1 MHLYLKNKSW
11 IPHLTLSF
19 NVWNIRL
26 SHIWPLSVIMLKPPV
41 CISRGT
47 GAFVS
52 YQYVS
57 DIKFVYSFSNF
68 WKNIFQQFSI
78 SALHFFHFM
87 KKHVSSSTFGGIIFL
102 FHGVNPEYTKVV
114 YHCAFKLFF
123 LKLYPDLW
131 ELWQFCKFLFSV
143 VRLFTKSNL

>member
-11 IPHLTLSF
+11 ILHLTLSF

-57 DIKFVYSFSNF
+57 DIKFVHSFSNF

-78 SALHFFHFM
+78 SALHFSISWKNLWAHQ
-87 KKHVSSSTFGGIIFL
+87 HLVESSSCSMVLIQNTPKLYIIVL
-102 FHGVNPEYTKVV
+102 FNY
-114 YHCAFKLFF
+114 FF